1 MCETEAYQTA
11 LNRVEVKFDIFLVDQ
26 MSQVCNEYQACKKVR
41 PKESLL
47 HELELEV
54 VQEVGVV
61 FAIPNIHDYFS
72 FAETSVLW
80 FVFVPNL
87 PSFVNVGES

>member
-1 MCETEAYQTA
+1 VCETEAYQTA

-26 MSQVCNEYQACKKVR
+26 MPQVCNEYQACKKVR

-80 FVFVPNL
+80 FVFVPNR